1 MCSALFLLLSKYI
14 SFLPAPQMLISE
26 GGQGRLLN
34 EPRLRRD
41 VLRLD
46 DHNLSSNHEEASS

>member
-34 EPRLRRD
+34 EPRL